1 MTWRV
6 VSLCGGVEVAFYRT
20 HDGHVKKVL
29 GIGEAERERV
39 SIVACRILAIRE
51 GSWFRLD
58 TGI

>member
-1 MTWRV
+1 MAM
-6 VSLCGGVEVAFYRT
+6 S
-20 HDGHVKKVL
+20 HVKKVL